1 MNHRP
6 KQTLRM
12 KFPLKKLSSLFS
24 LTEGRQRKVHFDT
37 FYTTVSSQDKCRHIQ
52 VPYLGILPRKPPPIH
67 AENQIQ
73 DMSPGSFGLTSIQKF
88 YGLHGSVKHD
98 GLHGYIEPIEGLP
111 HGYVFAD
118 VNSNPC
124 KNSKNKHQK
133 LS

>member
-1 MNHRP
+1 
-6 KQTLRM
+6 M

-98 GLHGYIEPIEGLP
+98 GMHESVKPIEGLSYGSVLASVDSIP
-111 HGYVFAD
+111 SN
-118 VNSNPC
+118 NSN
-124 KNSKNKHQK
+124 KKHQK
-133 LS
+133 LSYSDIMR